1 MVVLD
6 STFLVDLSRS
16 VPSAVRV
23 LQGLVARGRPLRVP
37 TSVLMEVAAGTP
49 NPEDAAREIG
59 ESFLVEN
66 FDEQIATIAAKV
78 GHEALRTGRFPGW
91 IDIII
96 AATAL
101 RFGEELLSRNERHF
115 RRVRDLQTI
124 TY

>member
-1 MVVLD
+1 
-6 STFLVDLSRS
+6 
-16 VPSAVRV
+16 
-23 LQGLVARGRPLRVP
+23 
-37 TSVLMEVAAGTP
+37 MEVAAGTP